1 MLLGPQILPQLT
13 ESQTWSIIMA
23 CVMMLADIITGFVGA
38 VVRHDIRSTKMREG
52 IGHKIMILVLIA
64 VAYVLGVGLGHVSG
78 INTEIPSTEVV
89 CWYVVVMEIASI
101 LENISK
107 AWPEFSGTSLFKYIS
122 KIAGDDEDEHML
134 Q

>member
-1 MLLGPQILPQLT
+1 MGTQMLPQLT

-23 CVMMLADIITGFVGA
+23 CVMMLADIITGFTGA
-38 VVRHDIRSTKMREG
+38 VVKHDISSTKMRDG

-64 VAYVLGVGLGHVSG
+64 VAYVLGVGLGHVSS
-78 INTEIPSTEVV
+78 INAEIPSTEVV

-122 KIAGDDEDEHML
+122 KIAGDEDERKL